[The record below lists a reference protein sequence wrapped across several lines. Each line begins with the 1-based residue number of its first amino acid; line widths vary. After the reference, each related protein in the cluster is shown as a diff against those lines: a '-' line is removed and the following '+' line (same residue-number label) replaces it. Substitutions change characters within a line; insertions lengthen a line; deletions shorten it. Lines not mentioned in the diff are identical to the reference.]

1 MVTPEETQDVKI
13 QATGPRKL
21 RHISKESFQGVHMN
35 LLIYREVLKLLS
47 WDVWFSLINSHLLT
61 FRLPALCCKTSM
73 YPSSFP
79 CLLEQF
85 LRTIWNAVSQAIV
98 SLSPQIKLNSHLSH
112 CAYFFQL
119 TRVIVWLLESV
130 TKDNNL
136 TSYKSD
142 SQQPVSLASCL
153 LQIRVERFRTGLL
166 HMCFF
171 GIWII
176 LS

>member
-1 MVTPEETQDVKI
+1 MYSRARFSETPRSVAHQVPLPMGFSRQEYLRRLPFPPPGHLPNPGIEPASLVSSALAGHSLPLASLRKPNTDFSPPPPLFLSSFSELSGI
-13 QATGPRKL
+13 LSPR
-21 RHISKESFQGVHMN
+21 
-35 LLIYREVLKLLS
+35 LLS
-47 WDVWFSLINSHLLT
+47 LFCH
-61 FRLPALCCKTSM
+61 
-73 YPSSFP
+73 
-79 CLLEQF
+79 
-85 LRTIWNAVSQAIV
+85 
-98 SLSPQIKLNSHLSH
+98 QIKLNSHLSH

-130 TKDNNL
+130 TRDNNL
-136 TSYKSD
+136 TSYTSD